1 MSRPPEYVVTITSRS
16 PEVHLN
22 PWLLKEIEGSAKC
35 PGGFF
40 YSHPHLDSNSSFVS
54 SCNGRGINF
63 EWLKGFEL
71 IMSNCN

>member
-1 MSRPPEYVVTITSRS
+1 MSGPPEYIVTITSGS
-16 PEVHLN
+16 PEGHLST
-22 PWLLKEIEGSAKC
+22 WVLKGTQVFAER
-35 PGGFF
+35 PGGL
-40 YSHPHLDSNSSFVS
+40 YPRPRLDSDASFVS